1 VLNSYVKQNKYTVLK
16 RAGLKRD
23 LCCQESRPVLE
34 NERIVQAGKVSLTI
48 QGGPMSDFRSL
59 EAECRDLTREE
70 LLDRLH
76 RARSEN
82 VELNEQLRHYR
93 RAEKANSELK
103 TLLEVT
109 QDLYELKQAQDALK
123 KERDYFKNVL
133 DNSADAIGIVD
144 RKGRFIRW
152 NKRAEELFGYSFK
165 ELEGK
170 SAFDLYADP
179 DKLRDMLY
187 ELRSSGYVR
196 DYEVDI
202 RRKDGSILPFGMS
215 ISLLRD
221 GGGAR
226 IGSVCVA
233 RDLSQIKQVQEKL
246 YRTNERLEQLVQ
258 ERTSELTRANR
269 KLEETNTA
277 LKVLLEKKDENK
289 RASEENLVFNAKQM
303 VLPFLEK
310 LGESGLDESQKVYID
325 IVRSN
330 LEEIISPLL
339 KHLSQRYGF
348 TPTELQLVDLI
359 KQGKET
365 KEIAQLL
372 GLSNRTIDTHRHNI
386 RKKLGLLNKSV
397 NLQAYLSSLDSN
409 NLSESPLESAS

>member
-1 VLNSYVKQNKYTVLK
+1 
-16 RAGLKRD
+16 
-23 LCCQESRPVLE
+23 
-34 NERIVQAGKVSLTI
+34 
-48 QGGPMSDFRSL
+48 MSDSQSL

-70 LLDRLH
+70 LLDRLR

-82 VELNEQLRHYR
+82 GELNEQLRQYR

-152 NKRAEELFGYSFK
+152 NKRAEELFGYSFE

-196 DYEVDI
+196 DYEIDI

-221 GGGAR
+221 GGGAK

-310 LGESGLDESQKVYID
+310 LRESGLDESQKVYID

-409 NLSESPLESAS
+409 NLSESPLENAS

>member
-1 VLNSYVKQNKYTVLK
+1 MKK
-16 RAGLKRD
+16 AGLKRGRG
-23 LCCQESRPVLE
+23 CQESRPVLE
-34 NERIVQAGKVSLTI
+34 NGRIVQDDRSLSDHP
-48 QGGPMSDFRSL
+48 GSPMSESKSL

-70 LLDRLH
+70 LLDRLR

-82 VELNEQLRHYR
+82 RELKEQLRQYG

-152 NKRAEELFGYSFK
+152 NKRAEELFGYSFE

-170 SAFDLYADP
+170 SAFDLYADR
-179 DKLRDMLY
+179 DKLRDMLR
-187 ELRSSGYVR
+187 ELRTYGYVR
-196 DYEVDI
+196 DYEIDI
-202 RRKDGSILPFGMS
+202 RRKDGNILPFGMS

-277 LKVLLEKKDENK
+277 LNVLLEKKDENK

-310 LGESGLDESQKVYID
+310 LCESGLDESQKVYID

-339 KHLSQRYGF
+339 KHLSQRHGF

-365 KEIAQLL
+365 KEIAHLL

-409 NLSESPLESAS
+409 NLSESPLENAS

>member
-1 VLNSYVKQNKYTVLK
+1 MH
-16 RAGLKRD
+16 
-23 LCCQESRPVLE
+23 ES
-34 NERIVQAGKVSLTI
+34 Q
-48 QGGPMSDFRSL
+48 SL
-59 EAECRDLTREE
+59 EAECRGLSREE
-70 LLDRLH
+70 LLERL
-76 RARSEN
+76 RQARSRN
-82 VELNEQLRHYR
+82 TELEEQLRQYK
-93 RAEKANSELK
+93 RAVRANSELK

-109 QDLYELKQAQDALK
+109 QDLFELKQAQDALK

-152 NKRAEELFGYSFK
+152 NKRAEELFGYSFE

-170 SAFDLYADP
+170 SAFELYADEAR
-179 DKLRDMLY
+179 LGDMLA
-187 ELRSSGYVR
+187 ELRAKGFVR
-196 DYEVDI
+196 DYEIEI
-202 RRKDGSILPFGMS
+202 RRKDGRILPFGMS

-221 GGGAR
+221 GGTK

-233 RDLSQIKQVQEKL
+233 RDLSQIKQVQEEL
-246 YRTNERLEQLVQ
+246 RRTNERLEQLVQ
-258 ERTSELTRANR
+258 ERTAELTRANK

-277 LKVLLEKKDENK
+277 LNVLLEKKDENK
-289 RASEENLVFNAKQM
+289 RVSEESMVFNAKQM
-303 VLPFLEK
+303 IVPFLEK
-310 LGESGLDESQKVYID
+310 LRDSGLEESQKIYID

-339 KHLSQRYGF
+339 KDLSQRHGF

-372 GLSNRTIDTHRHNI
+372 GLSKRTIDTHRHNI
-386 RKKLGLLNKSV
+386 RKKLGLLNKTV
-397 NLQAYLSSLDSN
+397 NLQAYLSSLDSGGICDSS
-409 NLSESPLESAS
+409 LQPAS